1 MNYGPARKSN
11 WRGIVIACA
20 AGAVGTGVTA
30 LLQSFVAAAPQHLQS
45 LVAAEAPD
53 RASFAEVVDIVK
65 PAVIGIRARVVDDDA
80 MTVLHSRRVEPVD
93 VSRPPRFRT
102 SQGAG
107 FFITPDG
114 YAVTNNHV
122 IRGSIIA
129 EILTDGGQVYRAK
142 VVGVDPASD
151 LALLKVDGPNDFPH
165 VQFSERPPRIGDW
178 IIAIGNPFGLG
189 GTVTAG
195 IVSAHGRD
203 LANEKDLLQIDAPV
217 NRGNSGG
224 PTFDLQGRVVGVNS
238 MIISPTGASVGV
250 AFAIPAA
257 TVRRVVEQL
266 KDKGSVTRGWLDVQF
281 QSVSPEVAAPLE
293 LDSASG
299 VLIADV
305 RPGGPGAAAGLA
317 VGDIIRSINGRIVEN
332 AHAFSRMVED
342 TAPGASL
349 LLDVFRH
356 GTVKSIVAVASA
368 APVAAAPR
376 PVPAGTEFE
385 PVGQNRQPLGLSL
398 APTASSAIGE
408 SGGALVVGIDPSGLA
423 AGRGIDVGDVILDVA
438 NKAITTGDDVYK
450 MVIDAQRAGR
460 PSILMRIKSG
470 EIAQFVVVPLD

>member
-1 MNYGPARKSN
+1 MKYGSARKSN
-11 WRGIVIACA
+11 WRGIAIACA
-20 AGAVGTGVTA
+20 AGAVGTGVMA
-30 LLQSFVAAAPQHLQS
+30 LPQTFVAAAPKHLQN
-45 LVAAEAPD
+45 LAAAEH
-53 RASFAEVVDIVK
+53 RSFAEVVDIVK
-65 PAVIGIRARVVDDDA
+65 PAVIGIRARVVDDDDA
-80 MTVLHSRRVEPVD
+80 ITLLHGRRVDPTD

-122 IRGSIIA
+122 IRGSSFA

-151 LALLKVDGPNDFPH
+151 LALLKVDGRNDFPH
-165 VQFSERPPRIGDW
+165 VQFSETPPRIGDW

-195 IVSAHGRD
+195 IVSARGRD

-224 PTFDLQGRVVGVNS
+224 PTFDLQGQVVGVNS

-257 TVRRVVEQL
+257 TVRHVVEQL

-281 QSVSPEVAAPLE
+281 QSVSPEVAAPLG
-293 LDSASG
+293 LDDASG
-299 VLIADV
+299 VLIAEV
-305 RPGGPGAAAGLA
+305 SPGGPGAAAGLA
-317 VGDIIRSINGRIVEN
+317 VGDIIRTINGRVVEN
-332 AHAFSRMVED
+332 AHAFNRMVED

-349 LLDVFRH
+349 LLGVLRH
-356 GTVKSIVAVASA
+356 GTVTSIAAVASA
-368 APVAAAPR
+368 APVADAAR
-376 PVPAGTEFE
+376 PVPAGKELE
-385 PVGQNRQPLGLSL
+385 PVGSNRQPLGLSL
-398 APTASSAIGE
+398 APTASPAGGE
-408 SGGALVVGIDPSGLA
+408 RSGALVVGIDPSGLA

-450 MVIDAQRAGR
+450 MVIDAQKAGKQ
-460 PSILMRIKSG
+460 SILMRIKSG
-470 EIAQFVVVPLD
+470 ETAQFVVLPLD

>member
-1 MNYGPARKSN
+1 MKYGSARKSN
-11 WRGIVIACA
+11 WRGIAIACA
-20 AGAVGTGVTA
+20 AGAVGTGVMA
-30 LLQSFVAAAPQHLQS
+30 LPQTFVAAAPKHLQN
-45 LVAAEAPD
+45 LAAAEH
-53 RASFAEVVDIVK
+53 RSFAEVVDIVK
-65 PAVIGIRARVVDDDA
+65 PAVIGIRARVVDDDDA
-80 MTVLHSRRVEPVD
+80 ITILHGRRVDPTD

-122 IRGSIIA
+122 IRGSSFA

-151 LALLKVDGPNDFPH
+151 LALLKVDGRNDFPH
-165 VQFSERPPRIGDW
+165 VQFSETPPRIGDW

-195 IVSAHGRD
+195 IVSARGRD

-224 PTFDLQGRVVGVNS
+224 PTFDLQGQVVGVNS

-257 TVRRVVEQL
+257 TVRHVVEQL

-281 QSVSPEVAAPLE
+281 QSVSPEVAAPLG

-299 VLIADV
+299 VLIAEV
-305 RPGGPGAAAGLA
+305 PPGGPGAAAGTRGRGYHPDHQWPGRGECPRLQSN
-317 VGDIIRSINGRIVEN
+317 GGGHRPGRIVAARRPPARHCDVHRRSGERG
-332 AHAFSRMVED
+332 SRRGCPS
-342 TAPGASL
+342 AGPGT
-349 LLDVFRH
+349 DR
-356 GTVKSIVAVASA
+356 T
-368 APVAAAPR
+368 
-376 PVPAGTEFE
+376 
-385 PVGQNRQPLGLSL
+385 
-398 APTASSAIGE
+398 
-408 SGGALVVGIDPSGLA
+408 
-423 AGRGIDVGDVILDVA
+423 
-438 NKAITTGDDVYK
+438 
-450 MVIDAQRAGR
+450 RAGR
-460 PSILMRIKSG
+460 VKPAATRTVSRPDRVAGSR
-470 EIAQFVVVPLD
+470 